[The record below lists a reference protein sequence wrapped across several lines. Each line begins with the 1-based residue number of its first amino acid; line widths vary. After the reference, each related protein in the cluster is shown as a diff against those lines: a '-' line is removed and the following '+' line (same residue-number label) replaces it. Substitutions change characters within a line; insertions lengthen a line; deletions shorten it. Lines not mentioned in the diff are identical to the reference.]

1 MNTTRRQ
8 MLAAGAVAMGAAV
21 MPRATD
27 ASEPALYPAA
37 KSPADRV
44 RQLLPNPELVTHD
57 NKRVRFY
64 EDLLRGR
71 TVMINLMYTRCTK
84 SCPTALANLRQV
96 QKQLGERV
104 GKQVLM
110 LSLTVD
116 PEHDTPQVLADQAE
130 MINAGPG
137 WLFATGRKADID
149 AIRKALGMY
158 DRFNENDGTSHVN
171 IVTIGN
177 EPLAQ
182 WCAIPA
188 LSAPEEIARTVQRIM
203 RTA

>member
-8 MLAAGAVAMGAAV
+8 ILTAGAVAMGAAAI
-21 MPRATD
+21 PRASH

-37 KSPADRV
+37 NSAAERV
-44 RQLLPNPELVTHD
+44 RQLLPNPELITHE

-64 EDLLRGR
+64 DDLVRGR
-71 TVMINLMYTRCTK
+71 TVLINLTYTNCK
-84 SCPTALANLRQV
+84 QSCSATAANLHKV
-96 QKQLGERV
+96 QKQLADA
-104 GKQVLM
+104 KNVLM

-116 PEHDTPQVLADQAE
+116 PAHDTAQVLADYAE
-130 MINAGPG
+130 SIGAGPG
-137 WLFATGRKADID
+137 WVFATGKQADID

-158 DRFNENDGTSHVN
+158 DRDNESDGTSHVN

-177 EPLAQ
+177 EPLGQ

-188 LSAPEEIARTVQRIM
+188 LSTPEDIARTVRRVM